1 VGYRPGFF
9 FLHDGRTNNLVTAI
23 EQHASSGSK
32 ANQVIQNFNQLST
45 ANQQALLNFLRSL

>member
-1 VGYRPGFF
+1 
-9 FLHDGRTNNLVTAI
+9 LHDGRTNNLVTAI